1 VGDRRGEIEKEV
13 FMKNRIRVACAL
25 GISFLAA
32 AAFAALMQHSE
43 TTIPVPAAGEKTPLE
58 KLEYR
63 ARFVASIDSVT
74 LQAKSAAGAN
84 PVLLDWVFAG
94 SNTDGQAHRVEVA
107 VRLLDESGKQLEV
120 FSTTRVL
127 PPGAHGMELTLTTK
141 VKADAW
147 SAARKAR
154 IFADW
159 RS

>member
-1 VGDRRGEIEKEV
+1 MATRRKV
-13 FMKNRIRVACAL
+13 FPSAL
-25 GISFLAA
+25 AVSLFAA
-32 AAFAALMQHSE
+32 ALFAALMQHSE

-74 LQAKSAAGAN
+74 LQVKDAAAD
-84 PVLLDWVFAG
+84 PVVADWVFIG

-107 VRLLDESGKQLEV
+107 VRLLDESGKQLAV

>member
-1 VGDRRGEIEKEV
+1 MATRRK
-13 FMKNRIRVACAL
+13 CLPSAL
-25 GISFLAA
+25 ALSLLAA
-32 AAFAALMQHSE
+32 ALFAALMQHSE

-74 LQAKSAAGAN
+74 LQTKSDAGAD
-84 PVLLDWVFAG
+84 PVVADWVFAG
-94 SNTDGQAHRVEVA
+94 SNTDGQAHRVELA
-107 VRLLDESGKQLEV
+107 VRLLDESGKQLGV
-120 FSTTRVL
+120 FSATRVL
-127 PPGAHGMELTLTTK
+127 PPGAHSMELTVTTK
-141 VKADAW
+141 VHADAW

>member
-1 VGDRRGEIEKEV
+1 MATRGQL
-13 FMKNRIRVACAL
+13 FPSAL
-25 GISFLAA
+25 AFSFVAA

-74 LQAKSAAGAN
+74 LQVKDAAAD
-84 PVLLDWVFAG
+84 PVVVDWVFIG

>member
-1 VGDRRGEIEKEV
+1 
-13 FMKNRIRVACAL
+13 MKNRIRVACAL

-43 TTIPVPAAGEKTPLE
+43 TTIPVPTAGEKTPLE

-74 LQAKSAAGAN
+74 LQVKDAAAD
-84 PVLLDWVFAG
+84 PVVADWVFIG

-107 VRLLDESGKQLEV
+107 VRLLDESGKQLAV

-141 VKADAW
+141 VKAEAW